1 VIRQDKS
8 VAMHEETSRNG
19 FDAARA
25 ICRRHARSFYFSSF
39 FLPKPKR
46 DAAYAVY
53 AFCRLLDDATDEA
66 TNDSEVEKQIDRF
79 CGLLDAVYCGR
90 EIEPFDGSSESR
102 LAMSAFAATVGAY
115 NIPQNYFLE
124 IAEGCRMD
132 LTVNRYETWEDL
144 RKYCYRVAGVVGLI
158 MCRIFGLSDPAAEKQ
173 AVLMGEA
180 MQLTNIL
187 RDVKEDYSRGRI
199 YLPLEDLAKFGYSQT
214 DLAGDVVNES
224 FRNLMRFEIHRA
236 RSLFHAGAEGL
247 CQLPNDGSRFT
258 ATAMGVIYA
267 GILRAIER
275 QNYDVFSQRARL
287 SLPQKLLRLPAAR
300 RLSRRTPDGPLPD
313 VFQALSDGASH
324 FVTFRHMSSK
334 M

>member
-1 VIRQDKS
+1 
-8 VAMHEETSRNG
+8 MHEETSRNG

-25 ICRRHARSFYFSSF
+25 ICRRHARS
-39 FLPKPKR
+39 LR
-46 DAAYAVY
+46 
-53 AFCRLLDDATDEA
+53 DDATDEA

-158 MCRIFGLSDPAAEKQ
+158 MCRVFGLTEPAAEVQ

-187 RDVKEDYSRGRI
+187 RDVKEDFDRGRI
-199 YLPLEDLAKFGYSQT
+199 YLPLEDMSRFEYSER
-214 DLAGDVVNES
+214 DLAAGVVNRQ
-224 FRNLMRFEIHRA
+224 FVQLMQFEITRA
-236 RSLFHAGAEGL
+236 RELYRTGAEGL
-247 CQLPNDGSRFT
+247 IHLADDGSRFT

-267 GILRAIER
+267 GILGAIER
-275 QNYDVFSQRARL
+275 QRYDVFRRRARL
-287 SLPQKLLRLPAAR
+287 TLPRKLLRLPAAK
-300 RLSRRTPDGPLPD
+300 RLSRRSAGEPLAN
-313 VFQALSDGASH
+313 VF
-324 FVTFRHMSSK
+324 
-334 M
+334 